1 MKEHLENMK
10 KYEETQRREQE
21 KNRAQ
26 MRARL
31 EARRKKK
38 QEQGLAKI
46 KNQVEEQA
54 DVDERRTQD
63 QLNLINQ
70 QGKCMVAMDLW
81 ELLLIC

>member
-1 MKEHLENMK
+1 MLQKLMKEHLENMK
-10 KYEETQRREQE
+10 KYEDAQRREQE

-70 QGKCMVAMDLW
+70 QGK
-81 ELLLIC
+81 